1 MELIGKSKEED
12 DSPIDLTLLRYLN
25 QFNMDSQR
33 SINFEK
39 SATYFDSL
47 LAIKRI
53 KALLPHVRLI
63 MMFAEPGIRAYS
75 RYQVR

>member
-25 QFNMDSQR
+25 QFNMDSQI

>member
-1 MELIGKSKEED
+1 M
-12 DSPIDLTLLRYLN
+12 N
-25 QFNMDSQR
+25 

-39 SATYFDSL
+39 SATYFDSQ

-53 KALLPHVRLI
+53 QALLPHVRLI

-75 RYQVR
+75 RYQVKIDFICFLQFIFYYYFLA

>member
-12 DSPIDLTLLRYLN
+12 DSPTDLTLLRYLN

>member
-1 MELIGKSKEED
+1 M
-12 DSPIDLTLLRYLN
+12 N
-25 QFNMDSQR
+25 

-39 SATYFDSL
+39 SATYFDSQ

-53 KALLPHVRLI
+53 QALLPHVRLI

-75 RYQVR
+75 RYQVKIDFICFYNLFLLF